1 MWVFFSGSFLEDDL
15 SYNKDATKFKN
26 EKTADLKYKAELA
39 VDRNI
44 TTCMRTDPIGKNT
57 PAINTW
63 WKVDLN
69 HVCSI
74 YRIGILFKNYNGY
87 GLIFFFKLIT
97 CICFM
102 YVFI

>member
-87 GLIFFFKLIT
+87 GLIFFLN
-97 CICFM
+97 
-102 YVFI
+102 